1 MNMNVGKFVI
11 SIDFELAWGGIFDE
25 TILHKNLE
33 LYKQTRK
40 AIYEIIDLFEK
51 HKISATWAFVGH
63 LMLESC
69 EKINNVKHPD
79 IVRPNYSWF
88 NKDWFHHDPCTR
100 KDINSIW
107 YADDV
112 LKKVMSCKV
121 MQEIASHS
129 FSHILFGEEGCSKE
143 CAESDIRKCVEV
155 ASTYDIN
162 LSSFVFPC
170 HSEGHKDILK
180 KYGFNIYRGYSYDR
194 YSKIKNK
201 KIKRVALIIDKIF
214 AVTPKTSNLEMD
226 EYGLYYIPGNLSYYK
241 YNGWKHTLTRKSLV
255 KQVKKGIDLAVQR
268 GEIFHFW
275 FHPYQIASNLTGSI
289 DDLDYIFNY
298 VNTKVSAGLI
308 ENLTMKKLV
317 EESKNNMLLLSNK
330 QIP

>member
-129 FSHILFGEEGCSKE
+129 FSHILFGEKGCSKE
-143 CAESDIRKCVEV
+143 CAESDIRKCIEV
-155 ASTYDIN
+155 ASLYNIDLI
-162 LSSFVFPC
+162 SFVFPC
-170 HSEGHKDILK
+170 HSEGHKDVLN
-180 KYGFNIYRGYSYDR
+180 KYGFKIYRGYEYDR
-194 YSKIKNK
+194 YSKLRNRKV
-201 KIKRVALIIDKIF
+201 KRVALIIDKIF
-214 AVTPKTSNLEMD
+214 AVTPKTSNLGID
-226 EYGLYYIPGNLSYYK
+226 EYGLYYIPGNLCYYR
-241 YNGWKHTLTRKSLV
+241 YHGWKNILTKKSV
-255 KQVKKGIDLAVQR
+255 FKQAKKGIDLAVR
-268 GEIFHFW
+268 KGEVFHFW
-275 FHPYQIASNLTGSI
+275 FHPYQIARDLYDSI
-289 DDLDYIFNY
+289 YDLEEILYY
-298 VNTKVSAGLI
+298 AHAQAEAGLI
-308 ENLTMKKLV
+308 KNMTMKQLV
-317 EESKNNMLLLSNK
+317 EYYK
-330 QIP
+330 